1 MRVPSLLLAAAFVP
15 AALPALDLFDFA
27 DLRVGATMVGTS
39 VKVTSDSGTTK
50 DTSKEA
56 WDQATR
62 FNADLL
68 FGTDLVLVGI
78 AYGVGATF
86 DQRSGD
92 AVSSDTTIGRVQ
104 AGPYIDFTIFQLE
117 LLPFVGVGTSR
128 IQDEVNDAD
137 GKAKYARCYV
147 HRPGEGRALL
157 FAASIESE
165 GIEQGKAE
173 EDAANDG
180 VVEIVDEDV
189 VERDGEKAQSHDCLD
204 DLGRRERAFRFSLG
218 HAFIAPQFSFS
229 ATLRCRLP

>member
-1 MRVPSLLLAAAFVP
+1 MRVTSLLLAAAFVP

-39 VKVTSDSGTTK
+39 VEVTSDSGATK

-86 DQRSGD
+86 DKRSGD

-128 IQDEVNDAD
+128 IQDEVKDAD
-137 GKAKYARCYV
+137 GKAT
-147 HRPGEGRALL
+147 ALEYGANL
-157 FAASIESE
+157 NLVAAISHLVVGASA
-165 GIEQGKAE
+165 GYLKVDSTASL
-173 EDAANDG
+173 DAGGTAYDYSVSG
-180 VVEIVDEDV
+180 GDYT
-189 VERDGEKAQSHDCLD
+189 
-204 DLGRRERAFRFSLG
+204 LGAFVGYRF
-218 HAFIAPQFSFS
+218 
-229 ATLRCRLP
+229 